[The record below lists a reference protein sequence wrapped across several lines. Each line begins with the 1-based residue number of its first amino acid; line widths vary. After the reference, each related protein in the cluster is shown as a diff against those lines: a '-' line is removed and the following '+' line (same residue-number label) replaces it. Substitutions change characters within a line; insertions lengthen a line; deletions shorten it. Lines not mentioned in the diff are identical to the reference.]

1 MCPVVPI
8 SAFTHRP
15 SDEPIEIDGK
25 EFPYFR
31 GISAYTTIFNLAGN
45 PVVVLPL
52 TQSQDG
58 LPIEVQVV
66 GKRGRDLRLLAIAE
80 TLTQVTGS
88 FQSPPGYLVFA
99 TS

>member
-8 SAFTHRP
+8 SAFTHRQ

-25 EFPYFR
+25 QFPYFR
-31 GISAYTTIFNLAGN
+31 GIGAYTTIFNLAGN

-58 LPIEVQVV
+58 LTTHWDAGGGET
-66 GKRGRDLRLLAIAE
+66 GRSMNNKINSWRVKFLQEFIMSIFGGGGRI
-80 TLTQVTGS
+80 
-88 FQSPPGYLVFA
+88 
-99 TS
+99 